1 MSGVIV
7 AAAAASAA
15 VAASAPVA
23 AAASPGFIMAAIAFF
38 GGLLVSWP
46 TLVVLAILGILFEHN
61 GARGWAV
68 TTALVSAGT
77 AYFFF
82 AVPLMTILIGAA
94 IYLVI
99 GLVWSMYR
107 YKRHVS
113 NAVDEYKDAD
123 QNIKD
128 RIIHSLHPKA
138 MLSTITAWILIW
150 PFSFIENIA
159 SDLINGI
166 EALVSKF
173 FRGIY
178 HRIYNS
184 AVAAL
189 KA

>member
-23 AAASPGFIMAAIAFF
+23 AAASPGFIAATIGFF
-38 GGLLVSWP
+38 AGFLLTWPALIGL
-46 TLVVLAILGILFEHN
+46 VLLGILFEHN

-68 TTALVSAGT
+68 STALAVAGI

-82 AVPLMTILIGAA
+82 AVPLLTILIGAVA
-94 IYLVI
+94 YVLI
-99 GLVWSMYR
+99 GLFWSVWR
-107 YKRHVS
+107 YKRHVTS
-113 NAVDEYKDAD
+113 TVAKHVESSDIEKNVVLR
-123 QNIKD
+123 N
-128 RIIHSLHPKA
+128 LHPKA
-138 MLSTITAWILIW
+138 MLPTITAWILIW

-178 HRIYNS
+178 HKIYNS

-189 KA
+189 K